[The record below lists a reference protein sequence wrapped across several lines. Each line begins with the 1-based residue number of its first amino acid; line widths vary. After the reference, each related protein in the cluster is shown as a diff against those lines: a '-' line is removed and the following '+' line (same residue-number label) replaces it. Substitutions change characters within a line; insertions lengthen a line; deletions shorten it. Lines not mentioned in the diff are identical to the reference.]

1 MATNVTTTIDPLTGA
16 PLATETEV
24 ITTEPIV
31 KTEVITSE
39 PIVKT
44 EVITTEPIVETE
56 TTTTEPIVE
65 TEANTSDIIVQPEV
79 PTNDLIFQTQ
89 AIDNINPDGST
100 PTGEMTITS
109 TAAEMQAGSGMKG
122 GSGSGMKGGSG
133 SGMKGGSG
141 KIKIDT
147 GKPNKANNDY
157 AITCE
162 QPKVKYCRE
171 NYSELL
177 VEFYG
182 VGSVE
187 ELSDSQIIEYLQGE
201 GRFTTVI
208 GLLDVTLY
216 KLSNIDLQE
225 AGLTDEQLVE
235 HFVNHGQF
243 EERTFSL
250 VVNLDIYRLLNKD
263 LSGMTSDKALE
274 HLMKNG
280 VKEGRPLS
288 PFIDLQFYVKENKDL
303 AGMTNEQALQ
313 HLLNHGFAENR
324 RFSQI
329 CDINF
334 YRENHS
340 DLGSMSA
347 QEALI
352 HLVKYGLE
360 EERQFSAF
368 INLTHYRKVHADLSG
383 MTAFE
388 ALHHFMEYGLKEA
401 RSFSPL
407 IDFKA
412 YIQTNAQTLLSVFNV
427 ESIESLDLAKVFEF
441 MTGAGLQ
448 QGISPSTI
456 VSIDFFTGGTGTDTM
471 TGGTGTDTMTG
482 DSGSMTGDSGSMTSD
497 SGSMTS
503 DSGSMTSDS
512 GSMTSDSGTDDTG
525 TDDGG
530 TDDIGTDT
538 LPGGGGT
545 DTLPGGG
552 GTDTLPGGGGT
563 DTLPGG
569 GDGEPIP
576 PVSQATPYI
585 NIGFVISA
593 NLEILK
599 AQFPTLDLENP
610 ENLTQEQLDQI
621 QAYAEEEE
629 LNPAPFVDVSHIESK
644 LTDNGIRAK
653 LIEAGFTEAEIE
665 SFTSEQASEALLQ
678 IGESPSRL
686 ISFDFLLKQ
695 NPELETKF
703 TVNGTV
709 DYKALFEFVNQ
720 EGAKEGYSLSAFF
733 KPSGFKA
740 KHSKEL
746 ADHLS
751 GKFGVTVDSLKDSAK
766 VSDKQVLDAADD
778 SEGRIVNIE
787 YGFYKYA
794 VQLAQ
799 FYQTELALQESELTL
814 SNSANLVVKIKAAIT
829 AGTLDI
835 AAIEKFMLVSASD
848 KEFGTCEV
856 NFKGLIK
863 DETIKLKLK
872 AHFFGSETV
881 ADTELEGLSEKQ
893 IKEFL
898 SDKAFELK
906 LDLSQYV
913 DVGFFKAQYAV
924 QLKNFFKLDDTTLAS
939 FDANKIARFFLD
951 ESSVDI
957 DQNWITKKYGEQT
970 TAEGK
975 KIKDLDDKE
984 LKLYALG
991 EGFGTIKLSGFK
1003 LDDIKV
1009 KLSSDAN
1016 YATLKTELLAA
1027 YGATALEEV
1036 TDGQITAFIKG
1047 NGLKKGLVKKVEDF
1061 LDAEVITELKTLYK
1075 NELAAAFGIDLTTN
1089 PTGVDTLSA
1098 SLVFD
1103 FKHGGFSEYLDL
1115 DFFKEFAKTSSLL
1128 NTAGVA
1134 VATLTDAEL
1143 LNYVYTE
1150 LVNQADFSVDKL
1162 SAIKVEAFIAVQA
1175 NADALKEFFGVE
1187 DVSTIDVKAVQ
1198 DFILTE
1204 AKELGLTV
1212 DASVIDVQYMRATFA
1227 AAIAASLNLT
1237 AEQVATDTT
1246 AVTDQQIIDWCG
1258 TNSAKVDTDYISSQ
1272 IEGWIE
1278 GGQLT
1283 AAEVAGFLA
1292 VDAATFDI
1300 TKLTEK
1306 QIIDLSFKA
1315 EFKTLLETKTLEL
1328 DTSAIDIDAFIEANA
1343 IKLADYYIALEAE
1356 GTDDGADDGVDDGTD
1371 DGADDGL
1378 DDGTDDGV
1386 DDGLDDGTDDGVDDG
1401 LDDGTGTPM
1410 TDEEKIAFAKTLS
1423 VQQVI
1428 DYMGHAWVTEGLDVT
1443 EFVNVDYLRA
1453 EFAVDLAKHFDV
1465 SIDIVKDTT
1474 QFTDELV
1481 LDFTLGGLSKYID
1494 KEYLE
1499 ETKSITGEADWQII
1513 KVAYDQDLK
1522 AADVS
1527 TFDVETYS
1535 KTFLKEIAEAL
1546 KIPYGQLKKLDKEEI
1561 AKIQEFAFSE
1571 EGLQLA
1577 ENEAVLETTYKTDYF
1592 RNQEE
1597 VAANFNAENAYTD
1610 KPEATQEYMAQA
1622 AEEGLETS
1630 EVIDQEWYRT
1640 TYADDLET
1648 NQATIDKNGDAQI
1661 DEAELNDYI
1670 TGEGLEKGNNPSQAV
1685 DFQKYRTDYAQDLLT
1700 EYSATSIDQVTYEQT
1715 LNFMMTTGIEKGYS
1729 TSTKIMDLA
1738 QYEQQYGAEMAKQL
1752 GVQVGTDFSYQQ
1764 TYEFSLTIGVQIGIN
1779 PYTTPTV

>member
-16 PLATETEV
+16 PLATEA
-24 ITTEPIV
+24 
-31 KTEVITSE
+31 EVITSE

-44 EVITTEPIVETE
+44 E
-56 TTTTEPIVE
+56 TTTSDPMVQTA
-65 TEANTSDIIVQPEV
+65 TTTSDIIVQPEV
-79 PTNDLIFQTQ
+79 PTSDLIFQTQ
-89 AIDNINPDGST
+89 TIDNINPDGST
-100 PTGEMTITS
+100 PTGEVTITS

-122 GSGSGMKGGSG
+122 DSGIKRNSDSGR
-133 SGMKGGSG
+133 
-141 KIKIDT
+141 IKIDT

-177 VEFYG
+177 IQFYG
-182 VGSVE
+182 VDSVD
-187 ELSDSQIIEYLQGE
+187 ELSDTQIIEYLQGE
-201 GRFTTVI
+201 GRFTTII
-208 GLLDVTLY
+208 GLLDINIY
-216 KLSNIDLQE
+216 KLSNIDLQQ

-243 EERTFSL
+243 EDRTFSL

-263 LSGMTSDKALE
+263 LFGMKSDKALE

-280 VKEGRPLS
+280 FKEGRVFS
-288 PFIDLQFYVKENKDL
+288 PFVDLKYYVKQNKDL
-303 AGMTNEQALQ
+303 AGMTDEQALQ
-313 HLLNHGFAENR
+313 HLLKHGLAENR

-329 CDINF
+329 CDINY
-334 YRENHS
+334 YRENNS

-347 QEALI
+347 QEALV
-352 HLVKYGLE
+352 HLIKYGLTE
-360 EERQFSAF
+360 NRQFSAF
-368 INLTHYRKVHADLSG
+368 INLDHYRKVHTDLSG

-388 ALHHFMEYGLKEA
+388 ALHHLMEYGLKEA

-407 IDFKA
+407 IDIKG
-412 YIQTNAQTLLSVFNV
+412 YIQINAQTLLSVFNV

-441 MTGAGLQ
+441 MTSEGLQ
-448 QGISPSTI
+448 KGISPSTL
-456 VSIDFFTGGTGTDTM
+456 VSIDFFTGSTGTDTMTGGSGTDTLPGGTGTDTMTGGTGTDTM

-482 DSGSMTGDSGSMTSD
+482 G
-497 SGSMTS
+497 
-503 DSGSMTSDS
+503 
-512 GSMTSDSGTDDTG
+512 TG
-525 TDDGG
+525 TDTMPGGTGTDTMTGGTGTDTMTGGTGTDTMPGGGG
-530 TDDIGTDT
+530 TDTM
-538 LPGGGGT
+538 PGGGGT

-552 GTDTLPGGGGT
+552 GTDTLPGGGG
-563 DTLPGG
+563 
-569 GDGEPIP
+569 EPTP
-576 PVSQATPYI
+576 PVSQPTPYI

-593 NLEILK
+593 NLEKLK
-599 AQFPTLDLENP
+599 AEFSTFDLENP
-610 ENLTQEQLDQI
+610 QNLTQEQLDQI
-621 QAYAEEEE
+621 QAYIEEQK

-644 LTDNGIRAK
+644 LTDNAIRAK

-686 ISFDFLLKQ
+686 ISFEFLLKQ

-703 TVNGTV
+703 TVNGTL
-709 DYKALFEFVNQ
+709 DYKALFEFVNK

-740 KHSKEL
+740 KHLKEL
-746 ADHLS
+746 ADHVS

-766 VSDKQVLDAADD
+766 VSDKKVLDAADD
-778 SEGRIVNIE
+778 SDGRVVNIE

-794 VQLAQ
+794 VQLAK

-835 AAIEKFMLVSASD
+835 AAIEKFMLVSGSD
-848 KEFGTCEV
+848 KEFGTCEI

-872 AHFFGSETV
+872 AYFFGSETV
-881 ADTELEGLSEKQ
+881 EDTELEGLSEKQ
-893 IKEFL
+893 IKEFI
-898 SDKAFELK
+898 SKEAFDLK

-913 DVGFFKAQYAV
+913 DVSFYKAQFTV
-924 QLKNFFKLDDTTLAS
+924 QLKNYFKLDDTTLAS
-939 FDANKIARFFLD
+939 FDAKKIARFFLD
-951 ESSVDI
+951 ESCVDI
-957 DQNWITKKYGEQT
+957 DKNWVIKKYGEQT

-991 EGFGTIKLSGFK
+991 EGFGQIKLSGFK

-1027 YGATALEEV
+1027 YSATTLEEV

-1047 NGLKKGLVKKVEDF
+1047 KGLKKGLIKKVEDF
-1061 LDAEVITELKTLYK
+1061 LDAEVITEIKTLYK

-1089 PTGVDTLSA
+1089 PTGVDSLSA

-1103 FKHGGFSEYLDL
+1103 FKYGGFSKYLDL
-1115 DFFKEFAKTSSLL
+1115 DFFKEFAKTSNLV
-1128 NTAGVA
+1128 NAAGVA
-1134 VATLTDAEL
+1134 VASLTDVEL

-1162 SAIKVEAFIAVQA
+1162 SAIKVEAFISVQA
-1175 NADALKEFFGVE
+1175 NADALKQFFGVE
-1187 DVSTIDVKAVQ
+1187 DVSEIDVKALQ

-1212 DASVIDVQYMRATFA
+1212 DASVIDVQYMRTTFA

-1246 AVTDQQIIDWCG
+1246 AVTDQQILDWCG
-1258 TNSAKVDTDYISSQ
+1258 TESAKVDTDYIRSQ
-1272 IEGWIE
+1272 IKGWIE

-1283 AAEVAGFLA
+1283 AAEVAGFLG
-1292 VDAATFDI
+1292 VEAATFDI

-1315 EFKTLLETKTLEL
+1315 EFKTLLETKTLEF
-1328 DTSAIDIDAFIEANA
+1328 DSSAIDIDAFIEANA

-1356 GTDDGADDGVDDGTD
+1356 GTDDGDDDGTDDGVDDGTD
-1371 DGADDGL
+1371 DGTDDGVDDGT

-1386 DDGLDDGTDDGVDDG
+1386 DDG
-1401 LDDGTGTPM
+1401 TGTSM
-1410 TDEEKIAFAKTLS
+1410 TDEQKIAFAKTLS

-1428 DYMGHAWVTEGLDVT
+1428 DYMSHAWVTEGLDVT

-1453 EFAVDLAKHFDV
+1453 EFAVEIAKYFNV
-1465 SIDIVKDTT
+1465 SVDIVQDTT
-1474 QFTDELV
+1474 QFTDALV
-1481 LDFTLGGLSKYID
+1481 LDWQLGGLSKYID

-1513 KVAYDQDLK
+1513 KLAYDQGLK

-1527 TFDVETYS
+1527 AFDVETYS

-1561 AKIQEFAFSE
+1561 AKIKEFAFSE

-1577 ENEAVLETTYKTDYF
+1577 EDEEVLETTYKTDYF
-1592 RNQEE
+1592 RNQKAEE
-1597 VAANFNAENAYTD
+1597 VAANYNAENAYD
-1610 KPEATQEYMAQA
+1610 VKPETTQEYMAQA

-1670 TGEGLEKGNNPSQAV
+1670 TGEGLKKGNNTSQAV

-1700 EYSATSIDQVTYEQT
+1700 EFGATSIDQVTYEQT
-1715 LNFMMTTGIEKGYS
+1715 LNFMLTTGLEKGYS
-1729 TSTKIMDLA
+1729 TSAKIMDLA

-1752 GVQVGTDFSYQQ
+1752 GVQVGTDF
-1764 TYEFSLTIGVQIGIN
+1764 TYEQTFQFSLTIGVEMGIN
-1779 PYTTPTV
+1779 PYTTA